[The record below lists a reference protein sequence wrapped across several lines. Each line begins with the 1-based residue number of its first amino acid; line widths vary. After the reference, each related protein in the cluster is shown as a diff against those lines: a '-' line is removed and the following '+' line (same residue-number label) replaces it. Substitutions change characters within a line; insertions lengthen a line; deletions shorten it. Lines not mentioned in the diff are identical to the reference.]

1 MFGAF
6 KTGITMTF
14 SSIAAVGVAL
24 FFTLSFS
31 AVLSQ
36 IFTILLIGLGFDLL
50 NTWITN
56 ASLLKWYLEKK
67 QWNSDGEFG

>member
-1 MFGAF
+1 MFEAF
-6 KTGITMTF
+6 KTGITMTL

-24 FFTLSFS
+24 IFTISFS

-67 QWNSDGEFG
+67 Q